1 MSQLRS
7 RVFRHFDVIRR
18 CGSIREAARHLH
30 LSSSALNRQLLQWED
45 EIGSPLF
52 ERLPSG
58 LRLTPVGEIVANHV
72 IHVLHDAARMEG
84 ELAALSGV
92 QRGTLEVVSVAA
104 LTPAFLPEVIQKMAE
119 RYPAVEIRVRI
130 ANSTQATQIVAAG
143 DADVA
148 LAFASQKSAELRQM
162 AAGRFALGAV
172 VRPDHPIAR
181 PGGVGFEEC
190 ARHPLLLPNA
200 ELSFHADLMT
210 LRTSLKRRLIIRLE
224 SASLDLMKGMAARG
238 LGVAFLNRF
247 GIEHELARGDLVH
260 VPLEPVILS
269 YLGVYVRVDRA
280 LPPAID
286 AFVRVAAEELARSQA
301 LETGRV

>member
-1 MSQLRS
+1 MGQLRT

-30 LSSSALNRQLLQWED
+30 LSSSALNRQLLQWEA

-52 ERLPSG
+52 DRLPAG

-72 IHVLHDAARMEG
+72 IHILHDAARMEG
-84 ELAALSGV
+84 ELAALSGM

-104 LTPAFLPEVIQKMAE
+104 LTPVFLPEVIQKMAE
-119 RYPAVEIRVRI
+119 RYPAIEIRVRI
-130 ANSTQATQIVAAG
+130 ASSRQCTDIVAAG

-148 LAFASQKSAELRQM
+148 LAFAQHKSAALRQL
-162 AAGRFALGAV
+162 AVGGFALGAV
-172 VRPDHPIAR
+172 VRADHPIAR
-181 PGGVGFEEC
+181 LRKVRFEEC
-190 ARHPLLLPNA
+190 AGHPLVLPNA
-200 ELSFHADLMT
+200 ELSFHADLLA
-210 LRTSLKRRLIIRLE
+210 LRTSLKRRLRIRLE
-224 SASLDLMKGMAARG
+224 SASLDLMKGMAVRG

-247 GIEHELARGDLVH
+247 GIEQEIARADLVH
-260 VPLEPVILS
+260 VPLEPAILS

-286 AFVRVAAEELARSQA
+286 AFARVAAEELDRSQG
-301 LETGRV
+301 LETGVS